1 MIKIRLNPIYFRK
14 LTKGAIDMIKG
25 KQKALSVSV
34 LLAILGMSYAGTA
47 DAAEAP
53 SHSFELEKV
62 VVEAERALPGEMANG
77 SGTVGILGSRDA
89 MNSA

>member
-53 SHSFELEKV
+53 
-62 VVEAERALPGEMANG
+62 
-77 SGTVGILGSRDA
+77 
-89 MNSA
+89 